1 MMNSEPSSSSD
12 ALHRHYSRTSRAQGH
27 VAIDATLVVR
37 DAQDHSLAV
46 DIADLQSAYFDSP
59 QNRTNIAS

>member
-37 DAQDHSLAV
+37 RIIRWLSISLTFNLHTS
-46 DIADLQSAYFDSP
+46 I
-59 QNRTNIAS
+59 RRKTERI